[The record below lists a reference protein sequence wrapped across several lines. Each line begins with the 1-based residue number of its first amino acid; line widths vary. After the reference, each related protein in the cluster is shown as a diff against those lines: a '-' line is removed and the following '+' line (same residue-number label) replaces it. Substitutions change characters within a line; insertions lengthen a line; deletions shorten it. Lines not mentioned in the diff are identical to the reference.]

1 MLLRGFQKPFRLNHA
16 KNASIF
22 VAAFGCEG
30 FDVEKIDDNVYTSQF
45 EAIAATISTN
55 ASSVISSFR
64 EFDVTDVGV
73 PKKFNPPIQ
82 LFSKSVGAFKTDV
95 ANKVNGALNG
105 ALQYSK
111 TKIAEQNIT
120 NISLS
125 QFVVFANEYV
135 QSESGEDY
143 KDIDFAVDGENESKL
158 IVNVKL
164 SNTTDVSGIEFN
176 LGDIAKINAAGS
188 RNLSSSL
195 EFQVA
200 IDLDK
205 NSDGNYL
212 DSKQLSRGVTPE
224 QVWGRLK
231 PAFEG
236 PLEGVMGGSAG
247 SPTFSM
253 LLA

>member
-1 MLLRGFQKPFRLNHA
+1 MLRRGFQKPFRLNHA

-30 FDVEKIDDNVYTSQF
+30 FDAEKIDDNVYTSQF

-55 ASSVISSFR
+55 ASSAINSFN
-64 EFDVTDVGV
+64 EFDVSKIGIVSEKIKT
-73 PKKFNPPIQ
+73 PIN
-82 LFSKSVGAFKTDV
+82 LFSKSIEKFEEPITNQVKD
-95 ANKVNGALNG
+95 ALNG
-105 ALQYSK
+105 ALQYAK
-111 TKIAEQNIT
+111 TKVAEQNIT

-135 QSESGEDY
+135 QIESGKDY
-143 KDIDFAVDGENESKL
+143 KDVGFAVDGENESKL
-158 IVNVKL
+158 IVNVKR

-212 DSKQLSRGVTPE
+212 DSKQLSR
-224 QVWGRLK
+224 RLR
-231 PAFEG
+231 AR
-236 PLEGVMGGSAG
+236 
-247 SPTFSM
+247 
-253 LLA
+253 